1 VRRSATLIILFGLI
15 LSTGAAEAQPPG
27 GRRQTLEEIKTLLAR
42 DSVITL
48 QRANVTLAVAPYQY
62 EDRTVEAILAR
73 PSDSGV
79 FPGLILV
86 PGYMRSAWD
95 MVPLIVGFARE
106 GYVCLAV
113 TQPGFGHSEGP
124 PDFAGPRTVATVQA
138 GLELLSRSPEVDS
151 SRMGVYGY
159 SRGAMVAGLLA
170 VRFSR
175 VKAAILG
182 AGIYDLRAA
191 YEEIEIEGIKENI
204 EMEAGTDEETFRLRS
219 LMFSVESLTCPVLIV
234 HGELDRNAPVSQAYL
249 LGDHLKEL
257 GKEYD
262 ILILPERDHGLR
274 YDDFREA
281 ALAFLKK
288 HLSPR
293 VPGSSTNP

>member
-1 VRRSATLIILFGLI
+1 VSYYRRLTCTGLAAFTILCGSI
-15 LSTGAAEAQPPG
+15 LLAGVVEAQPPG
-27 GRRQTLEEIKTLLAR
+27 GRRQTLEE
-42 DSVITL
+42 ITL

-62 EDRTVEAILAR
+62 EDRAVEAILAR

-79 FPGLILV
+79 HPGLVLV

-95 MVPLIVGFARE
+95 IFPLLVGFARG

-138 GLELLSRSPEVDS
+138 GLELLSRSPEIDS

-159 SRGAMVAGLLA
+159 SRGAMVAGMLA
-170 VRFSR
+170 VRSSR

-182 AGIYDLRAA
+182 GGIYDLGKA
-191 YEEIEIEGIKENI
+191 YEELQIEGIGKNI
-204 EMEAGTDEETFRLRS
+204 EVEAGTDEEAFRVRS
-219 LMFSVESLTCPVLIV
+219 LVFSADSLTCPVLIV

-249 LGDHLKEL
+249 LGDSLKAL
-257 GKEYD
+257 GKDYD
-262 ILILPERDHGLR
+262 ILILPDRDHGLR
-274 YDDFREA
+274 FDDFREA
-281 ALAFLKK
+281 ALAFLEK
-288 HLSPR
+288 HLTTRTQTTEPE
-293 VPGSSTNP
+293 P